1 MTSRQQ
7 KPNSLARA
15 LRRFLAEHMPL
26 SRGLSPHTVCSY
38 RDAFALLLRFL
49 AARRGRHVVELDL
62 PDLDPEGVI
71 AFLEDIETGRGNCA
85 ATRNARLAAIHAFAR
100 FVAAQHP
107 EHLETCQRLLAVPF
121 KRASVRVVEYL
132 EADEIRA
139 LLDATDRRTHDG
151 FRDYALLLVMFNT
164 GARVQEILDLSARDL
179 QLVRP
184 LQARLFGKGGKE
196 RVCPLW
202 PQTAEVL
209 RTFLAEN
216 ELDARCS
223 EPLFRNRRGEPLTR
237 FGVRYLLRKYAAL
250 AKRAA
255 PSLGTKRVHPHTIRH
270 SSAVHLLQAGIDL
283 VTISHWLGHASVET
297 TNRYAV
303 VDLETKRAALAKAGP
318 VGDHDPELAAWRSDA
333 SILTWLEA
341 L

>member
-1 MTSRQQ
+1 
-7 KPNSLARA
+7 
-15 LRRFLAEHMPL
+15 MPL
-26 SRGLSPHTVCSY
+26 SRGLSPHTVRSY

-49 AARRGRHVVELDL
+49 AARRGRQVVELDL
-62 PDLDPEGVI
+62 PDLHPEGVI
-71 AFLEDIETGRGNCA
+71 AFLEDIETGHGNCA

-107 EHLETCQRLLAVPF
+107 EHLEICQRLLAVPF
-121 KRASVRVVEYL
+121 KRAPVRVVEYL

-139 LLDATDRRTHDG
+139 LLDATDRSTHDG
-151 FRDYALLLVMFNT
+151 RRDHALLLVMFNT
-164 GARVQEILDLSARDL
+164 GARVQEVLNLKARDL
-179 QLVRP
+179 QLVQP
-184 LQARLFGKGGKE
+184 LQARLLGKGGKE

-202 PQTAEVL
+202 PRTAAVL
-209 RTFLAEN
+209 RAFLADN

-223 EPLFRNRRGEPLTR
+223 EPIFRNRRGEPLTR
-237 FGVRYLLRKYAAL
+237 FGVRYLLRKYVAL
-250 AKRAA
+250 AQRAA
-255 PSLGTKRVHPHTIRH
+255 PGLGTKRVHPHTIRH

-318 VGDHDPELAAWRSDA
+318 VGDDDPELAAWRSDA